1 MTRFFLVRI
10 LWRFEFSAGLQP
22 VGASATLNC
31 AYRSRPYWELHCT
44 MPHYRSRPS
53 PNYPTILHR
62 AIRSEPAPETSLSA
76 YMLVYTHVVHMLI
89 NTLIV
94 YKLIYTNSAHARIH
108 TCRTQAHIHQCSVH
122 ACIRRGLRCCGE
134 LTAICEILT
143 PRRMVSR

>member
-44 MPHYRSRPS
+44 RPHYRSRPS
-53 PNYPTILHR
+53 PNSPTTLHR
-62 AIRSEPAPETSLSA
+62 AIYTLGAETSLSA

-94 YKLIYTNSAHARIH
+94 YKLIHTNSAHARIH
-108 TCRTQAHIHQCSVH
+108 TCWTQAHIHQCSVH
-122 ACIRRGLRCCGE
+122 AFIRRGLRCCGE

-143 PRRMVSR
+143 PRWMVSK